1 VKLFRHPQVKRFLTI
16 AVVMAVIEIMT
27 GQSGNATTP
36 PTTGPHGAFFEKV
49 SYFGLFKCRRWE
61 VFLTLAVIVYG
72 VAVLITRYGPTVR
85 RNVRTFA
92 ATVARM
98 AQVRTVRFA
107 AYGVIVVIAVLI
119 PVLGERKYWMYLIF
133 QLLVVWLVLG
143 EGLNYVV
150 ARWGTAIRKRVP
162 GLTASPMRMAKNR
175 SSRFAVYG
183 VLIVFALAVPH
194 IVTQS
199 YWMYLIVEQVGV
211 WILLAE
217 GLNVVVGFAGLLD
230 LGFVAF
236 YAIGA
241 YTTAWLT
248 GVLPAPPFL
257 HHVIP
262 TLWVIPIGVLAA
274 MCVGIMLGIP
284 TLRLRGDYLAIVT
297 LGFALI
303 IDDYVGN
310 QNGITGGG
318 VGSRQ
323 VPYFSIKLGFWH
335 YHWGVNAVPYY
346 YLCLIF
352 VVLFIVVF
360 SLLEHSRIGR
370 AWVALR
376 EDEVAAES
384 IGINPLKYKVMAF
397 AIGAA
402 SGGFGGVL
410 SAGLVGNIGPTMF
423 QYQASINI
431 LVLVIFGGMGSIWG
445 VALGAVFLQMI
456 TSYLDNYQPW
466 GFQINDLYMYIGALL
481 IIMMIFRPAGLMPSR
496 RRKREIEDFEESGE
510 GHLDEVLSGDVI

>member
-1 VKLFRHPQVKRFLTI
+1 VNLMRRPEVKRLVT
-16 AVVMAVIEIMT
+16 VLMVMAMVTLMT
-27 GQSGNATTP
+27 GESGDASTP

-49 SYFGLFKCRRWE
+49 SYFGLFRARRWM
-61 VFLTLAVIVYG
+61 VFLTLGLLAYG
-72 VAVLITRYGPTVR
+72 LMFLYQRYSPPVR
-85 RNVRTFA
+85 KRI
-92 ATVARM
+92 
-98 AQVRTVRFA
+98 RTVTATPKR
-107 AYGVIVVIAVLI
+107 
-119 PVLGERKYWMYLIF
+119 
-133 QLLVVWLVLG
+133 LVQ
-143 EGLNYVV
+143 
-150 ARWGTAIRKRVP
+150 
-162 GLTASPMRMAKNR
+162 MR
-175 SSRFAVYG
+175 SSRFAMYAV
-183 VLIVFALAVPH
+183 VIVIALSIPH
-194 IVTQS
+194 LVTQS

-230 LGFVAF
+230 LGYVAF

-241 YTTAWLT
+241 YITAWMT
-248 GVLPAPPFL
+248 GVLPAPPLF
-257 HHVIP
+257 HHAIP

-274 MCVGIMLGIP
+274 MVVGIMLGIP

-318 VGSRQ
+318 EGSLT
-323 VPYFSIKLGFWH
+323 VPHFSVNLGVWH
-335 YHWGVNAVPYY
+335 YHWGLNPVPYY

-352 VVLFIVVF
+352 VVLFVVVF
-360 SLLEHSRIGR
+360 SLLEHSRVGR
-370 AWVALR
+370 SWVALR

-397 AIGAA
+397 AVGAA
-402 SGGFGGVL
+402 SGGFAGVL
-410 SAGLVGNIGPTMF
+410 SAGLVGNINPTMF

-431 LVLVIFGGMGSIWG
+431 LILVIFGGMGSIWG
-445 VALGAVFLQMI
+445 VALGAVFVQVI
-456 TSYLDNYQPW
+456 TSYMDNYQPW

-496 RRKREIEDFEESGE
+496 RRRREIKDFEETGE
-510 GHLDEVLSGDVI
+510 GHLDEVLTGDEI

>member
-1 VKLFRHPQVKRFLTI
+1 VKLLGHPQVKRLMTI
-16 AVVMAVIEIMT
+16 VLVMAVIEIMT
-27 GQSGNATTP
+27 GESGNATTP

-61 VFLTLAVIVYG
+61 VFLTLALIVYG
-72 VAVLITRYGPTVR
+72 IAVLITRYGPTAR
-85 RNVRTFA
+85 RNIRSFR
-92 ATVARM
+92 ATVVRM
-98 AQVRTVRFA
+98 AQRPAVRFI
-107 AYGVIVVIAVLI
+107 AYGVVIVIAVLI
-119 PVLGERKYWMYLIF
+119 PLLGERKYWMYLIF
-133 QLLVVWLVLG
+133 QLLAVWLVLG
-143 EGLNYVV
+143 EGANFIF
-150 ARWGTAIRKRVP
+150 ARWGGAVRKRLP
-162 GLTASPMRMAKNR
+162 GFSASPLQMAKKR
-175 SSRFAVYG
+175 SNRFAVYG
-183 VLIVFALAVPH
+183 VLIVVALSVPH

-262 TLWVIPIGVLAA
+262 TLWVIPIGVVAA

-323 VPYFSIKLGFWH
+323 VPYFSMKLGFWH
-335 YHWGVNAVPYY
+335 YHWGVNPVPYY

-360 SLLEHSRIGR
+360 SLLEHSRVGR
-370 AWVALR
+370 SWVALR

-397 AIGAA
+397 AVGAA
-402 SGGFGGVL
+402 SGGFAGVL

-445 VALGAVFLQMI
+445 VALGAVFLQVV

-481 IIMMIFRPAGLMPSR
+481 IVMMIFRPAGLMPSR
-496 RRKREIEDFEESGE
+496 RRKREIEDFEGTGE
-510 GHLDEVLSGDVI
+510 GHLDEVLTGDEI

>member
-1 VKLFRHPQVKRFLTI
+1 VNLVRHPQVKRLMTI
-16 AVVMAVIEIMT
+16 LVVMAVVELMT
-27 GQSGNATTP
+27 GESGNATTP

-72 VAVLITRYGPTVR
+72 IAYLVTRYGPAVR
-85 RNVRTFA
+85 RRIRSFGALV
-92 ATVARM
+92 VHL
-98 AQVRTVRFA
+98 AQQRSKRFIF
-107 AYGVIVVIAVLI
+107 YGVVIVIAVLI
-119 PVLGERKYWMYLIF
+119 PLLGERKYWMYLIF
-133 QLLVVWLVLG
+133 QLLGVWLVLG
-143 EGLNYVV
+143 EGMNYVL
-150 ARWGTAIRKRVP
+150 ARWGTSIRKRVP
-162 GLTASPMRMAKNR
+162 GLSASPLQMAKKR
-175 SSRFAVYG
+175 SNRFAIYG
-183 VLIVFALAVPH
+183 VLIVVALSVPH

-262 TLWVIPIGVLAA
+262 TLWVIPIGVVAA
-274 MCVGIMLGIP
+274 MIVGILLGIP

-323 VPYFSIKLGFWH
+323 VPYFSIHLGALRI
-335 YHWGVNAVPYY
+335 HWGVNPVPYY

-352 VVLFIVVF
+352 VVIFLVAF
-360 SLLEHSRIGR
+360 SLLEHSRVGR

-397 AIGAA
+397 AVGAA
-402 SGGFGGVL
+402 SGGFAGVL

-466 GFQINDLYMYIGALL
+466 GFQLNDLFMYIGALL

-496 RRKREIEDFEESGE
+496 RRKREIQAYEETGE

>member
-1 VKLFRHPQVKRFLTI
+1 MTVL
-16 AVVMAVIEIMT
+16 VVMAVIELMT
-27 GQSGNATTP
+27 GESGNATTP

-49 SYFGLFKCRRWE
+49 SYFGLFGARRWM
-61 VFLTLAVIVYG
+61 VFLTLGLIVYG
-72 VAVLITRYGPTVR
+72 LTILFARFGPP
-85 RNVRTFA
+85 
-92 ATVARM
+92 ARK
-98 AQVRTVRFA
+98 QVHA
-107 AYGVIVVIAVLI
+107 
-119 PVLGERKYWMYLIF
+119 
-133 QLLVVWLVLG
+133 
-143 EGLNYVV
+143 
-150 ARWGTAIRKRVP
+150 
-162 GLTASPMRMAKNR
+162 LTATPRRFLQKR
-175 SSRFAVYG
+175 SSRFAIYA
-183 VLIVFALAVPH
+183 VLIIVALAIPH
-194 IVTQS
+194 IVTQN

-241 YTTAWLT
+241 YTTAWMT
-248 GVLPAPPFL
+248 GALPTPPFL

-262 TLWVIPIGVLAA
+262 TLWVIPIAVIAAMLVGVL
-274 MCVGIMLGIP
+274 LGIP

-303 IDDYVGN
+303 VDDYVGN

-318 VGSRQ
+318 EGSVG
-323 VPYFSIKLGFWH
+323 VPNFSINLGFWH
-335 YHWGVNAVPYY
+335 FHFGTLPQPYY
-346 YLCLIF
+346 YLCLFF
-352 VVLFIVVF
+352 VVLFIVIF
-360 SLLEHSRIGR
+360 SLLERSRVGR

-397 AIGAA
+397 ATGAA
-402 SGGFGGVL
+402 SGGFAGVL
-410 SAGLVGNIGPTMF
+410 TAGLVSNVLPTSF

-445 VALGAVFLQMI
+445 VALGAVFLQVI

-481 IIMMIFRPAGLMPSR
+481 IVMMIFRPAGLMPSR
-496 RRKREIEDFEESGE
+496 RRKREIESYEDTGE
-510 GHLDEVLSGDVI
+510 GHLDEVLTGEQP

>member
-1 VKLFRHPQVKRFLTI
+1 MNLVRHPQVKRLATI
-16 AVVMAVIEIMT
+16 LVVMAVIELMT
-27 GQSGNATTP
+27 GESGNATTP

-49 SYFGLFKCRRWE
+49 SYFGLFKCRRWA

-72 VAVLITRYGPTVR
+72 IAYLVTRYGSAAR
-85 RNVRTFA
+85 RRTRA
-92 ATVARM
+92 IGESIVTM
-98 AQVRTVRFA
+98 AQNRKLRFA
-107 AYGVIVVIAVLI
+107 AYGVVVVIAVLI
-119 PVLGERKYWMYLIF
+119 PLLGERKYWMYLIF
-133 QLLVVWLVLG
+133 QLLGVWLVLG
-143 EGLNYVV
+143 EGLNYVL
-150 ARWGTAIRKRVP
+150 ARWGNSLKKKVP
-162 GLTASPMRMAKNR
+162 SLTTSPLQMAKKR
-175 SSRFAVYG
+175 SNRFAVYG
-183 VLIVFALAVPH
+183 VLIVIALSVPH

-262 TLWVIPIGVLAA
+262 TLWVIPIGVVAA
-274 MCVGIMLGIP
+274 MIVGILLGIP

-323 VPYFSIKLGFWH
+323 VPYFSIHLGALRI
-335 YHWGVNAVPYY
+335 HWGVNPVPYY

-352 VVLFIVVF
+352 VVLFLVVF
-360 SLLEHSRIGR
+360 SLLEHSRVGR

-397 AIGAA
+397 AVGAA
-402 SGGFGGVL
+402 SGGFAGVL

-466 GFQINDLYMYIGALL
+466 GFQLNDLFMYIGALL
-481 IIMMIFRPAGLMPSR
+481 IVMMIFRPAGLMPSR
-496 RRKREIEDFEESGE
+496 RRKREIQQYEETGE
-510 GHLDEVLSGDVI
+510 GHLDDVLTADVQ